1 MIIVP
6 CLCVG
11 QFQRHCWIFWGCFE
25 VSCTWYP
32 GSLEYNV
39 WSIVPLIMRVSC
51 SGISHFK
58 FHQTHSGSAEFHG
71 AAPTQLSH
79 FIQVYCVKHLWLSNH
94 LCHHS
99 DMLALVCNYFRL
111 KVLSEVLLTKFIT
124 DVHSASTVFPLRSI
138 FSHTPGINQASWASP
153 PTPHPHPTSV
163 GISLCFFFV
172 FPCWSNCLASV
183 FIKAEQQM

>member
-1 MIIVP
+1 MS
-6 CLCVG
+6 
-11 QFQRHCWIFWGCFE
+11 R
-25 VSCTWYP
+25 
-32 GSLEYNV
+32 
-39 WSIVPLIMRVSC
+39 

-58 FHQTHSGSAEFHG
+58 FHKTRLGSAEFHG
-71 AAPTQLSH
+71 AALTQLSH

-138 FSHTPGINQASWASP
+138 FSHTPGINQAFWASP
-153 PTPHPHPTSV
+153 PPTPPPPHFCRNFSLFFCFPV
-163 GISLCFFFV
+163 LVQLPCLCFYQSRTADV
-172 FPCWSNCLASV
+172 N
-183 FIKAEQQM
+183 